1 MSQFFRK
8 GGIALNDTE
17 WIQDFA
23 DRRLQYGVSQTK
35 LAVMAGISREHLSR
49 IESGKVAVTEEMK
62 VKLLE
67 ALEKF
72 NPEAPLTMLFDYVRI
87 RFPTLDI
94 EHIIKD
100 ILQLNIQYMIHED
113 FGHYSYTEHYY
124 IGDIFVYT
132 SPDEEKGV
140 LLELKGKGCRQFE
153 SYLLAQERSW
163 YDFLMDALVDGGVM
177 KRLDLAFNAHTGML
191 DIPELTEKCRNEECV
206 SVFRSFK
213 SYASGELV
221 KHEEQDKAG
230 MGYTLYIGSLKSE
243 VYFCVYEKSY
253 EQYIK
258 LGIPIEEAPIKNRFE
273 IRLKNERAYYAVRD
287 LLTYYD
293 AERTAF
299 SIINRYVRFADKD
312 ETKRRSDWQTNERW
326 AWFIGEDRRRLK
338 LTTKPEPYD
347 FQRTLNW
354 LSRQVAPTL
363 QVAEKLDK
371 QNNTTIIKD
380 MIKNAKLTDRLEKVL
395 KQLSVT
401 VEEMTVYDKED

>member
-1 MSQFFRK
+1 M
-8 GGIALNDTE
+8 NDKNFIE
-17 WIQDFA
+17 VLRQK
-23 DRRLQYGVSQTK
+23 REEYGVTQTK
-35 LAVMAGISREHLSR
+35 LAVACGISREYYNR
-49 IESGKVAVTEEMK
+49 IEKGKQPLNDELREVI
-62 VKLLE
+62 
-67 ALEKF
+67 EKQIERF
-72 NPEAPLTMLFDYVRI
+72 NPQEPLFLLIDYFRV
-87 RFPTLDI
+87 RFPTTDALK
-94 EHIIKD
+94 IIRD
-100 ILQLNIQYMIHED
+100 VLQLKADYMLYED
-113 FGHYSYTEHYY
+113 FGKYGYESKYVL
-124 IGDIFVYT
+124 GDINIMC
-132 SPDEEKGV
+132 SMQEHLGV
-140 LLELKGKGCRQFE
+140 LLELKGRGCRQME
-153 SYLLAQERSW
+153 CYLLAQERSW

-177 KRLDLAFNAHTGML
+177 KRLDLAINDHTGML

-326 AWFIGEDRRRLK
+326 AWFIGENREPLK
-338 LTTKPEPYD
+338 LTTKPEPYTLD
-347 FQRTLNW
+347 RTLRW
-354 LSRQVAPTL
+354 IQRQVDPTL
-363 QVAEKLDK
+363 KMLE
-371 QNNTTIIKD
+371 TITAKTGIDYLKE
-380 MIKNAKLTDRLEKVL
+380 IRKSTKLTEKHYKIIEQQTTSTEDVIF
-395 KQLSVT
+395 
-401 VEEMTVYDKED
+401 EKEN